1 MARQCYASNFKP
13 RFSVRILFAVL
24 GILFGLFLG
33 ACKHM
38 GSAAETSVL
47 VVERAPRCKE
57 IGLVDG
63 EGGGADSAIVEA
75 KRRASEKGATHMVL
89 GEPELDIDDGLTT
102 VVRGTL
108 FDCPPQGSE
117 FPPTGYP

>member
-1 MARQCYASNFKP
+1 
-13 RFSVRILFAVL
+13 
-24 GILFGLFLG
+24 
-33 ACKHM
+33 
-38 GSAAETSVL
+38 
-47 VVERAPRCKE
+47 
-57 IGLVDG
+57 
-63 EGGGADSAIVEA
+63 
-75 KRRASEKGATHMVL
+75 MVL